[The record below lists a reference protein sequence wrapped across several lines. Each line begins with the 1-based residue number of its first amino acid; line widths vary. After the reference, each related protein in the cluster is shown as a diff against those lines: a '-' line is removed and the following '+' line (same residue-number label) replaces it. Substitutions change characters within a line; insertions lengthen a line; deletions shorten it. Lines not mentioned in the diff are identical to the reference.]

1 MLGRLCKWLHILVFM
16 LIVLRTES
24 LFVSITYLQSAVAKG
39 AFVWIDRGY
48 GAGINNW
55 LVQIEGGGWCNNVT
69 TCLGRKN
76 TRLGSSKQMAKLL
89 AFSGILNKAQFNPAV
104 TKLHYRGARIFLA
117 VIEDL
122 LAKGMKNAEN
132 AILSG
137 CSAGGL
143 ASILHCDSFKA
154 LLPMS
159 TRVKCFSDTGYFI
172 NTFWFEL
179 SSHQE
184 YLKLKARFEA
194 LQRTQRNLL
203 GEDLGP
209 LNSKELESVERQ
221 LDMSLKQIRSTRGW
235 LMAGEIAYGK
245 SEVREEI
252 GEEKMVAAQRRYT
265 PAGVGSVFPP
275 MTKVVVVGYALT
287 SKKIK
292 SFLQPQ
298 FERLASHGM
307 ESCLATMIN
316 PSSKEFRITMAVDET
331 VALESPVLDMN
342 TEVFS
347 VCDSAPNSGDRMEGD
362 YCHNEVVLD
371 SDDMKEMVK
380 IWLFI

>member
-39 AFVWIDRGY
+39 ADRGY

-89 AFSGILNKAQFNPAV
+89 AFSGILNNKAQFNPAV

-159 TRVKCFSDTGYFI
+159 TRVKCFSDAGYFI
-172 NTFWFEL
+172 NTGFGSFEEL
-179 SSHQE
+179 SSQQE

-221 LDMSLKQIRSTRGW
+221 LDMSLKQIRSTRTRGGRRL
-235 LMAGEIAYGK
+235 LMVDAWIIARGRIPIGDKARGCPQSRLECGEA
-245 SEVREEI
+245 
-252 GEEKMVAAQRRYT
+252 RRR
-265 PAGVGSVFPP
+265 
-275 MTKVVVVGYALT
+275 
-287 SKKIK
+287 
-292 SFLQPQ
+292 
-298 FERLASHGM
+298 FERQLA
-307 ESCLATMIN
+307 
-316 PSSKEFRITMAVDET
+316 
-331 VALESPVLDMN
+331 VA
-342 TEVFS
+342 
-347 VCDSAPNSGDRMEGD
+347 
-362 YCHNEVVLD
+362 
-371 SDDMKEMVK
+371 
-380 IWLFI
+380 W